1 MNAVLHAAGVT
12 GPVRF
17 ELPFDVDAAGR
28 LTQGTLLVTDEALVA
43 VAGGRAEATE
53 LDRVGAIEVEA
64 LTYGGRVLAH
74 TDRGPVVVVQYSAR
88 LAARYRE
95 VARALASFLHRR
107 GAPVRP
113 VGAALRPSS
122 GSAAGRGRRILTWLL
137 ALTRPYRATVAL
149 VLLLYLVG
157 SAAALTAPQ
166 LTRIL
171 IDRFIV
177 PGRFDSGAILGLLAL
192 IGASYALRSGSTIV
206 RNRATARFG
215 AGIAA
220 RLRAAV
226 FDKIQSLPLSFLTSR
241 TAGDLATAVSD
252 DTRDIRVFL
261 QDSGAQGVFQVVL
274 LIGLTI
280 VVLVQDWQLGLML
293 LAPAPVIVLVS
304 IRIWRMGRANL
315 RAHLALR
322 ARAQSVVQDVL
333 SGIRVVKAFGRERSE
348 VARYRRRAERLMH
361 LDVANYRLQ
370 RGYYGVVD
378 LLLKLGEMLVL
389 LVGGWFVLGDRLAV
403 GELVQFALYAA
414 MLHAPLLFMGRLL
427 RDMTQAVS
435 GAERLVEILEQE
447 PDIRD
452 APGARGFPFAGGVCL
467 DRVTFSYDG
476 YTPALRDLSLAI
488 EAGEMVGLV
497 GHSGAGKSTV
507 VNLLLRLYDVDEGT
521 LSIDGVDVRDIE
533 VRSLRGQMGVVLQ
546 DPFLFAGSV
555 LDNIRYGRPD
565 AGPEAVIEAAA
576 TAHAH
581 DFIMQLPD
589 GYDTLLAQRGS
600 RLSMGQRQR
609 IAIARAIL
617 RDPRIL
623 VLDEATSALDIE
635 TEELVHRALI
645 NLIGGRTTIAIAHRL
660 ATLRHA
666 DRLIVLEQGRVAE
679 SGTHRALMAAGG
691 IYRRLVEAQR
701 MLSDA
706 RALAEV

>member
-1 MNAVLHAAGVT
+1 MNAVLRAAGVT

-17 ELPFDVDAAGR
+17 ELPFDIDAAGR

-43 VAGGRAEATE
+43 VAGDRADVTA
-53 LDRVGAIEVEA
+53 LDRVTAIEVDA
-64 LTYGGRVLAH
+64 LTYGGRVIAR
-74 TDRGPVVVVQYSAR
+74 TDRGPLVVVQYSAR
-88 LAARYRE
+88 LARHYRE
-95 VARALASFLHRR
+95 AAGALGSFLQRR
-107 GAPVRP
+107 GEGYRP
-113 VGAALRPSS
+113 VGAAPLPHPERS
-122 GSAAGRGRRILTWLL
+122 GSGHRVMAWIL
-137 ALTRPYRATVAL
+137 ALTKPYRTTVAL

-157 SAAALTAPQ
+157 AAAALTAPQ

-177 PGRFDSGAILGLLAL
+177 PGRFDIGAILALLAL
-192 IGASYALRSGSTIV
+192 IGASYAVRSVSTIA

-215 AGIAA
+215 SGIAA
-220 RLRAAV
+220 SLRAAV
-226 FDKIQSLPLSFLTSR
+226 FDKIQSLPLAFLTSR
-241 TAGDLATAVSD
+241 TAGDLTTAVSD
-252 DTRDIRVFL
+252 DTRDIRVFV

-274 LIGLTI
+274 LVGLVI
-280 VVLVQDWQLGLML
+280 VVMIQDWQLGLL
-293 LAPAPVIVLVS
+293 ILAPAPVIVLVS
-304 IRIWRMGRANL
+304 VRIWKMGRANL

-322 ARAQSVVQDVL
+322 TRAQSVVQDVL
-333 SGIRVVKAFGRERSE
+333 SGIRVVKAFGRERFE
-348 VARYRRRAERLMH
+348 VARYRRRAGRLMQ
-361 LDVANYRLQ
+361 LDVSNYRLMRVYQ
-370 RGYYGVVD
+370 GAVD
-378 LLLKLGEMLVL
+378 LLLKAGEMLVL
-389 LVGGWFVLGDRLAV
+389 LIGGWFVLGNHMPV
-403 GELVQFALYAA
+403 GELVQFAIYAA

-427 RDMTQAVS
+427 RDMTEAVS

-447 PDIRD
+447 PAIRD
-452 APGARGFPFAGGVCL
+452 APGARSFRFEGAVRL

-476 YTPALRDLSLAI
+476 YTPAVRELSLAI
-488 EAGEMVGLV
+488 EPGEMVGLV
-497 GHSGAGKSTV
+497 GHSGAGKSTI
-507 VNLLLRLYDVDEGT
+507 VNLLLRLYDVDEGV
-521 LSIDGVDVRDIE
+521 LSIDGVDVRDIQ
-533 VRSLRGQMGVVLQ
+533 VSSLRGQMGVVLQ

-565 AGPEAVIEAAA
+565 AATEAVIEAAA
-576 TAHAH
+576 TANAH
-581 DFIMQLPD
+581 EFIMELPD

-600 RLSMGQRQR
+600 RLSIGQRQR
-609 IAIARAIL
+609 VAIARAIL

-660 ATLRHA
+660 ATLRRA

-679 SGTHRALMAAGG
+679 SGTHRELMAAGG

-706 RALAEV
+706 RALAEP